1 MKKTPSVLVSCL
13 VVLAITPA
21 AHAGYSP
28 GDEPLIGFGTKILDF
43 LTGPLAYVV
52 VGIGLAIAAISLV
65 MGSRDGLS
73 RAFLAIGGGALLFGI
88 HAVINFV
95 QAAAR

>member
-1 MKKTPSVLVSCL
+1 MKSPRMLLCASLLV
-13 VVLAITPA
+13 VVLAPVA

-28 GDEPLIGFGTKILDF
+28 DEPLIGFGTKILDF

-88 HAVINFV
+88 HAVINFI